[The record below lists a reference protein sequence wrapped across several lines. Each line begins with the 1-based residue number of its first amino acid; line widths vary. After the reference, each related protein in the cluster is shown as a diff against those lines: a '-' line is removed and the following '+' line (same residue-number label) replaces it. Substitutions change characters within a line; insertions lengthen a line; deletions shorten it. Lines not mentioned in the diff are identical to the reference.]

1 MLGTATSSIYVFG
14 DSLTQ
19 YGYDQSQSF
28 AWVAALSHHYSRKL
42 AVINAGLSGYS
53 TDKAHSILSRILPT
67 PSSSSS
73 SASSSAPS
81 PGISPIKLFV
91 LFFGAN
97 DARLPST
104 GIPEQHVP
112 LESFRSNLR
121 AMATLPELHERHPG
135 TKILLVTPPPVDE
148 RLCEQDD
155 AGKGIFH
162 PRRTAETTAMY
173 AQAVRDV
180 GAELVASGAVGGG
193 DLAVLDLWDHFMRVA
208 GWVPGEPLVG
218 SKDVEQI
225 DPGKGGLGTLL
236 KDGVHLTGEGN
247 RVLFEELVGVVNRT
261 WPELDAERL
270 GFDLPYWGDGE
281 AWKHLEEVR
290 DRDGG

>member
-1 MLGTATSSIYVFG
+1 MLGTATSSIYLFG

-19 YGYDQSQSF
+19 YGYDQSQGF

-42 AVINAGLSGYS
+42 NVINAGLSGYS
-53 TDKAHSILSRILPT
+53 TDKALSILPEILPLSSF
-67 PSSSSS
+67 SSSSS
-73 SASSSAPS
+73 PPSSQNPGSGPS
-81 PGISPIKLFV
+81 QIKLLV

-104 GIPEQHVP
+104 GEPEQHVP
-112 LESFRSNLR
+112 LESFKANLR
-121 AMATLPELHERHPG
+121 AMATLPQLRTHHPG

-148 RLCEQDD
+148 RLCAQDD

-162 PRRTAETTAMY
+162 PRRTAETTALY

-180 GAELVASGAVGGG
+180 GAEVDGGEG
-193 DLAVLDLWDHFMRVA
+193 DVAVLDLWGCFMRLA

-218 SKDVEQI
+218 SKDVEQA
-225 DPGKGGLGTLL
+225 DPEKGGLARLL

-247 RVLFEELVGVVNRT
+247 RVLFTELVGLLNRT
-261 WPELDAERL
+261 WPELDAEGL
-270 GFDLPYWGDGE
+270 GF
-281 AWKHLEEVR
+281 
-290 DRDGG
+290 

>member
-1 MLGTATSSIYVFG
+1 MLGTATSSIYLFG

-42 AVINAGLSGYS
+42 TVINAGLSGYS
-53 TDKAHSILSRILPT
+53 TDKALSILPQILP

-73 SASSSAPS
+73 SSSSSATS
-81 PGISPIKLFV
+81 PGTSRIKLFV

-112 LESFRSNLR
+112 LESFKANLR
-121 AMATLPELHERHPG
+121 AMARLPQLRDNHPS
-135 TKILLVTPPPVDE
+135 TKILLITPPPVDE

-173 AQAVRDV
+173 AQAVREV
-180 GAELVASGAVGGG
+180 GAELVDSAGPGGG
-193 DLAVLDLWDHFMRVA
+193 GRDIAVLDLWGRFMRVA

-218 SKDVEQI
+218 SKDVEQV
-225 DPGKGGLGTLL
+225 DPEKGGLGRLL

-247 RVLFEELVGVVNRT
+247 RVLFEELVALVNRT
-261 WPELDAERL
+261 WPELDAEKL

-281 AWKHLEEVR
+281 AWAHLGR
-290 DRDGG
+290 

>member
-1 MLGTATSSIYVFG
+1 MLGTATSSIYLFG

-53 TDKAHSILSRILPT
+53 TDKALSILPQILPV

-73 SASSSAPS
+73 LTSPSATS
-81 PGISPIKLFV
+81 PGTSQIKLFV

-104 GIPEQHVP
+104 GKPEQHVP
-112 LESFRSNLR
+112 LESFKSNLR
-121 AMATLPELHERHPG
+121 AMATLPELRAHHPE
-135 TKILLVTPPPVDE
+135 TKILLITPPPVDE

-155 AGKGIFH
+155 AGKGISY

-180 GAELVASGAVGGG
+180 GAELVASAGGGGGGG
-193 DLAVLDLWDHFMRVA
+193 DIAVLDLWDRFMRVA

-218 SKDVEQI
+218 SKDVEQV
-225 DPGKGGLGTLL
+225 DPGKGGLEGLL

-247 RVLFEELVGVVNRT
+247 RVLFDELVGTISRT

-281 AWKHLEEVR
+281 AWKHLER
-290 DRDGG
+290 

>member
-1 MLGTATSSIYVFG
+1 MLGTATSSIYLFG

-19 YGYDQSQSF
+19 YGYDQSQGF

-42 AVINAGLSGYS
+42 NVINAGLSGYS
-53 TDKAHSILSRILPT
+53 TDKALSILPEILPL
-67 PSSSSS
+67 SSSSS
-73 SASSSAPS
+73 SSSSSLPPGQNPRSGPS
-81 PGISPIKLFV
+81 QIKLLV

-104 GIPEQHVP
+104 GEPEQHVP
-112 LESFRSNLR
+112 LESFKANLR
-121 AMATLPELHERHPG
+121 AMATIRQLRKHHPG

-148 RLCEQDD
+148 RLCAQDD

-162 PRRTAETTAMY
+162 PRRTAETTALY

-180 GAELVASGAVGGG
+180 GAEVGSSVAAGSGGGGGGGG
-193 DLAVLDLWDHFMRVA
+193 DIAVLDLWGCFMRLA

-218 SKDVEQI
+218 SKDVEQA
-225 DPGKGGLGTLL
+225 DPEKGGLARLL

-247 RVLFEELVGVVNRT
+247 RVLFTELVGLLNRT
-261 WPELDAERL
+261 WPDLDAEGL
-270 GFDLPYWGDGE
+270 GF
-281 AWKHLEEVR
+281 A
-290 DRDGG
+290 

>member
-1 MLGTATSSIYVFG
+1 MLGTASSSIYLFG

-53 TDKAHSILSRILPT
+53 TDKALSILPRILPT
-67 PSSSSS
+67 SSSSSSPSSSSS
-73 SASSSAPS
+73 AAATS
-81 PGISPIKLFV
+81 PGTSQIKLFV

-104 GIPEQHVP
+104 GAPEQHVP
-112 LESFRSNLR
+112 LESFKANLR
-121 AMATLPELHERHPG
+121 AMATLPQLRQNHPG
-135 TKILLVTPPPVDE
+135 TKILLITPPPVDE

-180 GAELVASGAVGGG
+180 GAELVASASDG
-193 DLAVLDLWDHFMRVA
+193 DDGRDIAVLDLWDRFMRVA

-218 SKDVEQI
+218 SKDVEQV
-225 DPGKGGLGTLL
+225 DPGKGGLG
-236 KDGVHLTGEGN
+236 G
-247 RVLFEELVGVVNRT
+247 
-261 WPELDAERL
+261 
-270 GFDLPYWGDGE
+270 
-281 AWKHLEEVR
+281 
-290 DRDGG
+290 

>member
-1 MLGTATSSIYVFG
+1 MLGTATSSIYLFG

-53 TDKAHSILSRILPT
+53 TDKALSILPRILPV

-73 SASSSAPS
+73 SASSSSHPPVDR
-81 PGISPIKLFV
+81 PGTSQIKLFV

-104 GIPEQHVP
+104 GAPEQHVP
-112 LESFRSNLR
+112 LESFKSNLR
-121 AMATLPELHERHPG
+121 AMATSPRLRENHPG
-135 TKILLVTPPPVDE
+135 TKILLITLPPVDE

-155 AGKGIFH
+155 AGKGIFQ

-180 GAELVASGAVGGG
+180 GVELVATAGGGGGG
-193 DLAVLDLWDHFMRVA
+193 DIAVLDLWDHFMRVA

-218 SKDVEQI
+218 SKDVEQV
-225 DPGKGGLGTLL
+225 DPGKGGLGGLL

-247 RVLFEELVGVVNRT
+247 RVLFEELVGTINRT

-281 AWKHLEEVR
+281 AWKHLER
-290 DRDGG
+290 

>member
-1 MLGTATSSIYVFG
+1 MFGTATSSIYLFG

-19 YGYDQSQSF
+19 FGYDQSQGF
-28 AWVAALSHHYSRKL
+28 AWAAALAHHYARKL

-53 TDKAHSILSRILPT
+53 TDKALSILPRILP
-67 PSSSSS
+67 PPLSSSSS
-73 SASSSAPS
+73 SLATN
-81 PGISPIKLFV
+81 PGTSGIKLFV

-104 GIPEQHVP
+104 GAPEQHVP
-112 LESFRSNLR
+112 LESFKANLR
-121 AMATLPELHERHPG
+121 AMATLPELRETHPG
-135 TKILLVTPPPVDE
+135 TKVLLVTPPPVDE

-162 PRRTAETTAMY
+162 PRRTAETTTMY

-180 GAELVASGAVGGG
+180 GAELVAAGGGG
-193 DLAVLDLWDHFMRVA
+193 DVAVLDLWGHFMRVA
-208 GWVPGEPLVG
+208 GWAPGEPLVG
-218 SKDVEQI
+218 SKDVEQV
-225 DPGKGGLGTLL
+225 DPGKGGLARLL

-247 RVLFEELVGVVNRT
+247 RVLFSELVALVNRT

-270 GFDLPYWGDGE
+270 EFDLPYWGDAE
-281 AWKHLEEVR
+281 AWAHLR
-290 DRDGG
+290 T

>member
-1 MLGTATSSIYVFG
+1 MLGTASSSIYLFG

-53 TDKAHSILSRILPT
+53 TDKALSILPRILPT
-67 PSSSSS
+67 SSSSSSPSSSSS
-73 SASSSAPS
+73 AAATS
-81 PGISPIKLFV
+81 PGTSQIKLFV

-104 GIPEQHVP
+104 GAPEQHVP
-112 LESFRSNLR
+112 LESFKANLR
-121 AMATLPELHERHPG
+121 AMATLPQLRQNHPG
-135 TKILLVTPPPVDE
+135 TKILLITPPPVDE

-155 AGKGIFH
+155 AGKGIFY

-180 GAELVASGAVGGG
+180 GTELVASASDG
-193 DLAVLDLWDHFMRVA
+193 DDGRDIAVLDLWDRFMRVA

-218 SKDVEQI
+218 SKEVEQV
-225 DPGKGGLGTLL
+225 DPGKGGLGGLL

-247 RVLFEELVGVVNRT
+247 RVLFTELVGTINRT

-281 AWKHLEEVR
+281 AWKHLER
-290 DRDGG
+290 

>member
-1 MLGTATSSIYVFG
+1 MLGTATSSIYLFG

-19 YGYDQSQSF
+19 YGYDQSQGF

-42 AVINAGLSGYS
+42 NVINAGLSGYS
-53 TDKAHSILSRILPT
+53 TDKALSILPNILPAVPST
-67 PSSSSS
+67 TAAATSSSLGAKNETSQ
-73 SASSSAPS
+73 
-81 PGISPIKLFV
+81 IKLFV

-104 GIPEQHVP
+104 GDPEQHVS
-112 LESFRSNLR
+112 LESFKANLR
-121 AMATLPELHERHPG
+121 AMATLPQLREHHPG
-135 TKILLVTPPPVDE
+135 SKVLLVTPPPVDE
-148 RLCEQDD
+148 RLCEADD

-180 GAELVASGAVGGG
+180 GAEVGGVG
-193 DLAVLDLWDHFMRVA
+193 ADVAVLDLWGCFMRVA

-218 SKDVEQI
+218 SKDVEQM
-225 DPGKGGLGTLL
+225 DPEKGGLERSL

-247 RVLFEELVGVVNRT
+247 RVLFSELVALINRT

-281 AWKHLEEVR
+281 AWRHL
-290 DRDGG
+290 GT

>member
-1 MLGTATSSIYVFG
+1 MLGTATSSIYLFG

-19 YGYDQSQSF
+19 YGYDQSQGF

-42 AVINAGLSGYS
+42 NVINAGLSGYS
-53 TDKAHSILSRILPT
+53 TDKALSILPRILP

-73 SASSSAPS
+73 SSTAAS
-81 PGISPIKLFV
+81 PGTTQIKLLV

-112 LESFRSNLR
+112 LESFKANLR
-121 AMATLPELHERHPG
+121 AMVTCPQLRAHHPG
-135 TKILLVTPPPVDE
+135 AKVLLITPPPVDE
-148 RLCEQDD
+148 RLCESDD

-162 PRRTAETTAMY
+162 PRRTAETTALY

-180 GAELVASGAVGGG
+180 GAEFVASAAGGG
-193 DLAVLDLWDHFMRVA
+193 GGHVAVLDLWGCFMRVA

-218 SKDVEQI
+218 SKDVEQR
-225 DPGKGGLGTLL
+225 DPEKGGLGRLL

-247 RVLFEELVGVVNRT
+247 RVLFSELVGLVNRT
-261 WPELDAERL
+261 WPELDAEGL
-270 GFDLPYWGDGE
+270 GFDLPYWGDSE
-281 AWKHLEEVR
+281 AWTHL
-290 DRDGG
+290 GT

>member
-1 MLGTATSSIYVFG
+1 MVGTASSSIYLFG

-19 YGYDQSQSF
+19 FGYDQSQGF
-28 AWVAALSHHYSRKL
+28 AWAAALAHHYARKL

-53 TDKAHSILSRILPT
+53 TDKALSILPRILPT

-73 SASSSAPS
+73 SSSSAT
-81 PGISPIKLFV
+81 ISGTSEIKLFV

-104 GIPEQHVP
+104 GEPEQHVP
-112 LESFRSNLR
+112 LESFKANLR
-121 AMATLPELHERHPG
+121 AMATCPQLRDTHPG
-135 TKILLVTPPPVDE
+135 AKVLLITPPPVDE
-148 RLCEQDD
+148 RLCAQDD

-180 GAELVASGAVGGG
+180 GAELSGEG
-193 DLAVLDLWDHFMRVA
+193 DVAVLDLWGHFMRVA

-218 SKDVEQI
+218 SKDVEQV
-225 DPGKGGLGTLL
+225 DPGKGGLGKLL

-247 RVLFEELVGVVNRT
+247 RMLFSELVALVNRT
-261 WPELDAERL
+261 WPELDAEGL
-270 GFDLPYWGDGE
+270 EFDLPYWGDRE
-281 AWKHLEEVR
+281 AWAYL
-290 DRDGG
+290 GW